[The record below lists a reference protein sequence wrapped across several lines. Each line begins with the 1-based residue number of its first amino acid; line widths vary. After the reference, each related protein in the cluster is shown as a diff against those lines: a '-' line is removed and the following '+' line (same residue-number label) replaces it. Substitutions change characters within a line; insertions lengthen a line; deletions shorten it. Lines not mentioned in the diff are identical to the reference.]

1 MQKRMAHVK
10 KILLIIIKILIVR
23 VMNNIQIYN
32 YLNEKYQIMK
42 KKTILIRLMR
52 QNTFY
57 NNRFKDNTLK
67 YRKEIRKLKF
77 LNYKIVKK

>member
-57 NNRFKDNTLK
+57 NRFKDNTLK

-77 LNYKIVKK
+77 LNYKVIKK